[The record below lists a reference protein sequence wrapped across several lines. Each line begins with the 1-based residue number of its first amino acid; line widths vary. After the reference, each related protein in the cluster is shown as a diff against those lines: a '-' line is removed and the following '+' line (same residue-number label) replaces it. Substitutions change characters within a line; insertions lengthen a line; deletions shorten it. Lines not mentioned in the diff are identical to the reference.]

1 MEEKEK
7 LLSALDKL
15 MNVTYQQTLLL
26 MAFFGVVFFG
36 DNIENAVKAIN
47 ITTNK
52 TGLSFAFAVFFAVF
66 SMFAI
71 FIAYWLY
78 YSFEC
83 IWLFVKN
90 IELRKD
96 KEVRYKSVYYFF
108 LVLVYM
114 TAVWSLLAVF
124 FRALKAVDVSTGDF
138 YSAMAYLAFIIV
150 FFIMFVAYFV
160 VLLISDK
167 KYYLL
172 FASAVVAIAVVGC
185 LYNCYG
191 LEPEQKKADT
201 ASSACANSNSNKEA
215 LTHPSVTET
224 SDEKICD
231 TVVLQLYLRPGNR
244 EYKICQ
250 SPIQQQNK

>member
-36 DNIENAVKAIN
+36 DNIENAVKVIN
-47 ITTNK
+47 FTVEK
-52 TGLSFAFAVFFAVF
+52 TGSFFAFAVFFAVF

-78 YSFEC
+78 YFSESVR
-83 IWLFVKN
+83 LFVEDEK
-90 IELRKD
+90 LREG
-96 KEVRYKSVYYFF
+96 KEVRSKITYAFI
-108 LVLVYM
+108 LALTYM
-114 TAVWSLLAVF
+114 IAVISLLAVF
-124 FRALKAVDVSTGDF
+124 FRTLKATDEATGVF
-138 YSAMAYLAFIIV
+138 FAIIVYIAICIIGTLAFMLWLCITAIV
-150 FFIMFVAYFV
+150 IV
-160 VLLISDK
+160 VCSQL
-167 KYYLL
+167 
-172 FASAVVAIAVVGC
+172 
-185 LYNCYG
+185 NCCG
-191 LEPEQKKADT
+191 TEPEQKKADT

>member
-36 DNIENAVKAIN
+36 DNIEKAVKVIN
-47 ITTNK
+47 FTVEK
-52 TGLSFAFAVFFAVF
+52 TGSFFAFAVFFAVF

-78 YSFEC
+78 YFSESVR
-83 IWLFVKN
+83 LFVEDEK
-90 IELRKD
+90 LREG
-96 KEVRYKSVYYFF
+96 KEVRSKITYAFI
-108 LVLVYM
+108 LALTYM
-114 TAVWSLLAVF
+114 IAVISLLAVF
-124 FRALKAVDVSTGDF
+124 FRTLKATDEATGVF
-138 YSAMAYLAFIIV
+138 FAIIVYIAICIIGTLAFMLWLVWTLIKNKECLLAGICITAIV
-150 FFIMFVAYFV
+150 IV
-160 VLLISDK
+160 VCSQL
-167 KYYLL
+167 
-172 FASAVVAIAVVGC
+172 
-185 LYNCYG
+185 NCCG
-191 LEPEQKKADT
+191 TEPEQKKADT